1 MQKMNLLAGNC
12 RLEVRKSG
20 KPLNLFLPIELSTPV
35 IASFAQEIGIGAV
48 VPARLRRSRLR
59 RSSTNSAEYSGTNR
73 SIVTDI
79 SPHLAADFASS
90 QSLISRVKH
99 TQRSVGSAT

>member
-1 MQKMNLLAGNC
+1 MQKMNLLAGNR

-48 VPARLRRSRLR
+48 VPARLRNYIGPS
-59 RSSTNSAEYSGTNR
+59 
-73 SIVTDI
+73 V
-79 SPHLAADFASS
+79 AA
-90 QSLISRVKH
+90 K
-99 TQRSVGSAT
+99 SVAQIIYQLG